1 MNILV
6 VDNNLTTHDEL
17 VRCVKEVWPESEV
30 NDFTDPFLSLKH
42 GINHPVD
49 LLIAVAQMRGAT
61 GQDLARIL
69 REHQPRLFAVYVTD
83 SPMRRSSDFEVQP
96 DAVVQMPVT
105 AEKLKAIWNKQKEE
119 ITK

>member
-17 VRCVKEVWPESEV
+17 VLCVKKVWPAAQI
-30 NDFTDPFLSLKH
+30 DHFTDPLLALKH
-42 GINHPVD
+42 GINQPLD

-69 REHQPRLFAVYVTD
+69 REHHPKLFAVYVTNGCL
-83 SPMRRSSDFEVQP
+83 RRSSDFEIEP
-96 DAVVQMPVT
+96 DGVVQMPVT
-105 AEKLKAIWNKQKEE
+105 GEKLKAIWSK
-119 ITK
+119 